1 MVARQ
6 DNWDVYSILEALRRR
21 WTLVLACVILVP
33 AAAVALSLSQPKK
46 YTATVSVLFR
56 NPGFD
61 QVLFGAQVLGPST
74 DPTREAATNVRLI
87 GLPIVADLTGKALG
101 ESGAAVSSKISV
113 SAQGDSD
120 VDTVAATDSTPA
132 AAARLADTYANHYVT
147 FRRTADQDKVLG
159 AVKRLTADI
168 RNTSS
173 TIGAAGRS
181 DLVRMQ
187 QQLRTLAAL
196 QTGNA
201 EVLQRAELPSS
212 PSSPT
217 PVRDGVLG
225 ALVGLL
231 IGSALALILDRVD
244 RRLRDPEEAQAAF
257 DRPLLAHIPESQAFS
272 RQKDRPLRG
281 LEADVFRMLRTSLL
295 YFNVDK
301 DVRSILIVSA
311 STGEGKT
318 TVAWNLAEAAA
329 AGGANVLLIE
339 ADMRR
344 PAMATL
350 AGEDRA
356 RPGLSQVLAGELE
369 QSDVIVRVPVQWGV
383 PQDEE
388 EEGSGMDVM
397 LAGPTPPNPGDLLES
412 QRMKALI
419 REAENRYDLVVIDS
433 PPPRVVPDA
442 VPLMKLVSGV
452 IVVTRMGVGTRH
464 AARQLRDQLE
474 NLEAP
479 TLGIVAN
486 GVEEWRDRYAYAYA
500 YHDNGSGF
508 GRLRGRRRRAPA

>member
-1 MVARQ
+1 M
-6 DNWDVYSILEALRRR
+6 
-21 WTLVLACVILVP
+21 
-33 AAAVALSLSQPKK
+33 
-46 YTATVSVLFR
+46 
-56 NPGFD
+56 
-61 QVLFGAQVLGPST
+61 
-74 DPTREAATNVRLI
+74 
-87 GLPIVADLTGKALG
+87 
-101 ESGAAVSSKISV
+101 
-113 SAQGDSD
+113 
-120 VDTVAATDSTPA
+120 
-132 AAARLADTYANHYVT
+132 
-147 FRRTADQDKVLG
+147 RTI
-159 AVKRLTADI
+159 T
-168 RNTSS
+168 
-173 TIGAAGRS
+173 
-181 DLVRMQ
+181 
-187 QQLRTLAAL
+187 AL

-201 EVLQRAELPSS
+201 EVVQPAELPSS

-225 ALVGLL
+225 GLVGLL
-231 IGSALALILDRVD
+231 IGSVLALILDRVD

-257 DRPLLAHIPESQAFS
+257 DRPLLAHIPESPAFR
-272 RQKDRPLRG
+272 RQKKDRPLKG

-295 YFNVDK
+295 YFNVNK

-339 ADMRR
+339 ADMRH

-356 RPGLSQVLAGELE
+356 RPGLSQVLAGEFE
-369 QSDVIVRVPVQWGV
+369 QSDVIVRVPVQSIV

-388 EEGSGMDVM
+388 EEGPGMEVM

-412 QRMKALI
+412 QRMKALL
-419 REAENRYDLVVIDS
+419 RDAEDRYDLVVIDS
-433 PPPRVVPDA
+433 PPPRVIPDA

-452 IVVTRMGVGTRH
+452 IVVTRMGVGTRD

-486 GVEEWRDRYAYAYA
+486 GVEQWRDRYAYAYA

-508 GRLRGRRRRAPA
+508 GRLRGRRRRARA

>member
-1 MVARQ
+1 MAARQ

-21 WTLVLACVILVP
+21 WLLVVACVILVP
-33 AAAVALSLSQPKK
+33 AATVALSLSRPKK
-46 YTATVSVLFR
+46 YTASISVLFR

-61 QVLFGAQVLGPST
+61 QTLFGAPVLGPST
-74 DPTREAATNVRLI
+74 DATREAATNVRLI
-87 GLPIVADLTGKALG
+87 DLSVVADLTGRALG
-101 ESGAAVSSKISV
+101 ESGDAVRSKVSV

-120 VDTVAATDSTPA
+120 VVTVAATDSTPA
-132 AAARLADTYANHYVT
+132 AAARLANTYGNEYVA
-147 FRRTADQDKVLG
+147 FRRTADQRKVLG
-159 AVKRLTADI
+159 AVSMLSASRPTSPAA
-168 RNTSS
+168 RNE
-173 TIGAAGRS
+173 
-181 DLVRMQ
+181 LVRMQ

-201 EVLQRAELPSS
+201 EVVQPAELPSS

-225 ALVGLL
+225 AFVGLL
-231 IGSALALILDRVD
+231 IGSVLALILDRVD

-257 DRPLLAHIPESQAFS
+257 DRPLLAHIPESPAFR
-272 RQKDRPLRG
+272 RQKQERPLRG
-281 LEADVFRMLRTSLL
+281 LEADVFRMLRASLL

-301 DVRSILIVSA
+301 DIRSILIVSA
-311 STGEGKT
+311 SSGEGKT

-329 AGGANVLLIE
+329 AGGASVLLME

-344 PAMATL
+344 PTIAAL
-350 AGEDRA
+350 AGEDRT
-356 RPGLSQVLAGELE
+356 RPGLGQVLAGELE
-369 QSDVIVRVPVQWGV
+369 QSDVIVRVPVRSMAPHG
-383 PQDEE
+383 
-388 EEGSGMDVM
+388 EGEGEGGPGMDVM
-397 LAGPTPPNPGDLLES
+397 FAGPTPPNPGDLLES
-412 QRMKALI
+412 ERMKVLL
-419 REAENRYDLVVIDS
+419 REAEDCYDLVVIDS

-452 IVVTRMGVGTRH
+452 IVVARMGVGTRD

-486 GVEEWRDRYAYAYA
+486 GVEQWRDRYAYAYS

-508 GRLRGRRRRAPA
+508 GRLRGRRRRARA